1 MDYQKIDG
9 SYGEGGGQIIRNAIT
24 LSTITK
30 KPIQIDNIRAKRKV
44 PGLRAQHLTGVRL
57 LAKLCNANVEGLK
70 IGSTSIKFEPG
81 ELQSS
86 HITEDIGT
94 AGSISLI
101 FQGLIPAVAIAK
113 KELRLSITG
122 GTDVPWSPTANYT
135 MNILAEAYSRMGIK
149 FSMDIKQRGYYPKG
163 GGVIDLNVFPCDE
176 IKPIIL
182 SQRNEKNVKLYC
194 SFSKL
199 DSELIDKHVQATKK
213 MSMPLEERLQI
224 MIKVGRRFNR
234 IAVPSLII
242 LIVTGLYSS
251 QQLLSNPGILLSTSY
266 GSYLVIKILLVI
278 ALIIAFAVHVRIIRK
293 DVEEKIMSKQMSEE
307 QIQKLRKK
315 IIILGEVTVVISV
328 AILFFAA
335 VLDAGV

>member
-1 MDYQKIDG
+1 MTLEQAIITWIHLVSAAVWVGG
-9 SYGEGGGQIIRNAIT
+9 SLFLGVVLA
-24 LSTITK
+24 
-30 KPIQIDNIRAKRKV
+30 PI
-44 PGLRAQHLTGVRL
+44 L
-57 LAKLCNANVEGLK
+57 
-70 IGSTSIKFEPG
+70 
-81 ELQSS
+81 
-86 HITEDIGT
+86 
-94 AGSISLI
+94 
-101 FQGLIPAVAIAK
+101 
-113 KELRLSITG
+113 
-122 GTDVPWSPTANYT
+122 
-135 MNILAEAYSRMGIK
+135 
-149 FSMDIKQRGYYPKG
+149 
-163 GGVIDLNVFPCDE
+163 
-176 IKPIIL
+176 
-182 SQRNEKNVKLYC
+182 
-194 SFSKL
+194 
-199 DSELIDKHVQATKK
+199 KK

-242 LIVTGLYSS
+242 LVVTGLYSS

-335 VLDAGV
+335 VLDAGI